1 MANKHNTLGE
11 QAYLTLR
18 KKVSTM
24 GNGSYL
30 SMRQFANEIGISY
43 TPVREAFLRLNREG
57 MLKQIPNVGYFVA
70 SMDISDMLQV
80 FQVRE
85 CIEPF
90 VLQKVFPLIEPK
102 HTKKMR
108 ECAAQ
113 QLKYLESGDILQYMK
128 TDIKLHGVLID
139 LINNRHLKSTYYMVR
154 DMYMFCSNNIA
165 MNLSSVASDEH
176 ERLIDAIEA
185 KDEKLALKL
194 INSHIESAKRR
205 MMDGYTNVSK

>member
-108 ECAAQ
+108 EYLNQ
-113 QLKYLESGDILQYMK
+113 QLKNLEAEDILQYMK
-128 TDIKLHGVLID
+128 VDIKLHGILID
-139 LINNRHLKSTYYMVR
+139 LINNQYLKSTYYMVR

-165 MNLSSVASDEH
+165 KNLSHVAYDEH
-176 ERLIDAIEA
+176 LQLIEAIEA
-185 KDEKLALKL
+185 KDEKLSLNL
-194 INSHIESAKRR
+194 VNIHLENAKHRL
-205 MMDGYTNVSK
+205 MNGYTNVNK